1 MLTEE
6 VKIVNWI
13 NQFQHTIAYIENH
26 LLEDIQVADIVKEM
40 QIPYY
45 YFQQGFQAITGYSVM
60 EYIRCRRLYM
70 AALRVL
76 SKKMRIIDIAL
87 SYGYGTPESFTKAFS
102 RFHGVSPMQLREHP
116 EKLRVFL
123 PLQIRLSLKGGDD
136 MDYVVEKME
145 AFTLIGVSRQVKF
158 ASAYQDIPVFW
169 DEFCKKYCQRG
180 QEKAENADAVEQ
192 AILDGQLGEYGVCL
206 DDLPEKGNF
215 RYLIAGLYRGGAVV
229 KGLELIEFPRME
241 WVKFRCTGPLP
252 TAMQAVNSRIYSE
265 WLPNNPEY
273 EIAMGA
279 NIEWYTKG
287 DVQALDY
294 MSEIWIPVQHR
305 EDSIT

>member
-145 AFTLIGVSRQVKF
+145 AFTLI
-158 ASAYQDIPVFW
+158 
-169 DEFCKKYCQRG
+169 
-180 QEKAENADAVEQ
+180 
-192 AILDGQLGEYGVCL
+192 
-206 DDLPEKGNF
+206 
-215 RYLIAGLYRGGAVV
+215 
-229 KGLELIEFPRME
+229 
-241 WVKFRCTGPLP
+241 
-252 TAMQAVNSRIYSE
+252 
-265 WLPNNPEY
+265 
-273 EIAMGA
+273 
-279 NIEWYTKG
+279 
-287 DVQALDY
+287 
-294 MSEIWIPVQHR
+294 
-305 EDSIT
+305 